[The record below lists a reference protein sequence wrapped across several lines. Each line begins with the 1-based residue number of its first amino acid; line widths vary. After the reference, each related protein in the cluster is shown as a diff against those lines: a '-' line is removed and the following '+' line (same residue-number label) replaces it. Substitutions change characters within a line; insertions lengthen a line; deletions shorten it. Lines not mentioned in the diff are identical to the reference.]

1 MATPR
6 DRDID
11 ILARTLYGEARGEP
25 REGIEAIACVVLNRV
40 ADPRWP
46 DRIAAVCLQ
55 PRQFSCWNVND
66 ANLRSMLLADVT
78 DPRFNEC
85 FAIAGWS
92 VDRGRPDITKGA
104 THYVNPAALKQL
116 PAWFDAHKVTARIGR
131 HVFLAGIA

>member
-1 MATPR
+1 MDRPTLR
-6 DRDID
+6 DTD

-25 REGIEAIACVVLNRV
+25 HDGIVAVASVVINRA

-46 DRIAAVCLQ
+46 DRIADVCLQ

-66 ANLRSMLLADVT
+66 RNLRAMLLADMM
-78 DPRFNEC
+78 DDRYADC
-85 FAIAGWS
+85 FRVASSAAAGMLR
-92 VDRGRPDITKGA
+92 DTTGGA

-116 PAWFDAHKVTARIGR
+116 PSWFDAHKITARIGR